1 MVDFFAEKHKQMDNK
16 LRFQLEIDN
25 KDQQN
30 ELNAEKW
37 GYISIS
43 LLIDNQLLPLLQ
55 IKWNLLELKQWFA
68 ENQDFIRSEV
78 LSVAGISPL
87 PSESLAQA
95 LKRLQEKEFSEDEQ
109 DAEDNWFDT
118 LFEFRQ
124 RHSLRFALR
133 GANIP
138 EIIIG
143 YHRGAG
149 EISWSNEEDWFYLFD
164 MDDFISDLQHKLSY
178 I

>member
-1 MVDFFAEKHKQMDNK
+1 MVDSFEEKHKPMDNK
-16 LRFQLEIDN
+16 LRIQLEPEET
-25 KDQQN
+25 QQN
-30 ELNAEKW
+30 QTSSERW
-37 GYISIS
+37 GCISIS
-43 LLIDNQLLPLLQ
+43 LVTTNELIPLLQ
-55 IKWNLLELKQWFA
+55 TKWNLLELKQWFA
-68 ENQDFIRSEV
+68 ENQEFICSEV
-78 LSVAGISPL
+78 LSIDGISPL

-95 LKRLQEKEFSEDEQ
+95 LKRLQERDFLEDEQ
-109 DAEDNWFDT
+109 DEEDRWFDI

-143 YHRGAG
+143 SHRGAG
-149 EISWSNEEDWFYLFD
+149 EISLSNEENDWFYLFD
-164 MDDFISDLQHKLSY
+164 MDDFISDLQQKLNQ